1 VTIGPLPTHS
11 VPTRAELLALAR
23 KYQVMSQLRA
33 AGAGDETPEE
43 RAALKALAAEFPG
56 ALRELDT
63 LATDEIATRAQ
74 ALESAARDDRPE
86 PWMAWMHAY
95 HRLMRDALRVRR
107 GHASEVDERFAA
119 AVHKPPS
126 GRIMLAVFHRLGE
139 LYGESPKKL
148 WDALFPP
155 RKGDRGYRSQ

>member
-1 VTIGPLPTHS
+1 V

-23 KYQVMSQLRA
+23 KYQVMSELRA
-33 AGAGDETPEE
+33 AGAGDETPED

-63 LATDEIATRAQ
+63 LATDEIARRAQ
-74 ALESAARDDRPE
+74 ALEGAAESGQPE
-86 PWMAWMHAY
+86 AWMQWMHAY

-107 GHASEVDERFAA
+107 GHVSEIDARFAE
-119 AVHKPPS
+119 AVHAPPS

-155 RKGDRGYRSQ
+155 RKGDRGYRSK